1 MQLITGKTKLLG
13 VIGDPIEHSLSPVM
27 HNAGIKALGVDY
39 VYIPLAIKT
48 EDLEGAIAAFRGMNL
63 EGFNVTIPHK
73 QRVMEFLDEV
83 SPLAKKVGATNTVWA
98 NQEGWSGTN
107 TDVAGFLAPLK
118 LLERNWGEIKPLV
131 LGYGGAARAVVE
143 ALSGLGCRQIR
154 VVGRNLEKLAQFQ
167 KGWLQVEIYQW
178 SELSEL
184 IADSELLV
192 NTTPIGMYPYGQES
206 PLEGDLVKLVQPGAI
221 VYDLIYTP
229 RPTKLLRESQQQGAV
244 IIDGLEMLIN
254 QGAIALEIWLQRS
267 VPVEVMRQALLNHL
281 HILE

>member
-13 VIGDPIEHSLSPVM
+13 IIGDPIEHSLSPVM
-27 HNAGIKALGVDY
+27 HNAAIEALGVDY

-48 EDLEGAIAAFRGMNL
+48 EDLEGAIAAFQGMNL

-98 NQEGWSGTN
+98 NPEGWSGTN

-154 VVGRNLEKLAQFQ
+154 VIGRNLEKLAQFQ
-167 KGWLQVEIYQW
+167 KGWSQVEIYQW

-192 NTTPIGMYPYGQES
+192 NTTPIGMYPHGQES
-206 PLEGDLVKLVQPGAI
+206 PLEGDLIKLIQPGAI

-267 VPVEVMRQALLNHL
+267 VPVEVMRQALLNYL
-281 HILE
+281 HIL